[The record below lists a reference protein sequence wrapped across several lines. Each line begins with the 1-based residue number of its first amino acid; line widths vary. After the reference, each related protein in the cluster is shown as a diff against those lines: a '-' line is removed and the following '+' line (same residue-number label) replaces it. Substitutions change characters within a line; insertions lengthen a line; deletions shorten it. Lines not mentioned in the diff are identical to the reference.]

1 MEKSRCTYCLPERR
15 VTPRMKQSIQ
25 HAKEMALAVLGP
37 FLGQNMPIFAGCAT
51 LFLLT
56 ASFPLLIWALVIV
69 NHLPGYSVAD
79 VADLL
84 YQFLPQVP
92 EIQDTIFAVLNNLS
106 AQSTTFVAS
115 FAAITTLYSASSG
128 MFAIQK
134 GLQRLTPGARF
145 TLFDRG
151 LAILY
156 TIIFEGLLLVVLLLQ
171 GLRSIFRPLSQLL
184 SATSRWHGVI
194 EFFRHWISFSD
205 LIAIPVLFV
214 LILLIYT
221 FVPGGKRPLRRQLPG
236 TVFTTVGWVVF
247 SRIFSFY
254 IVHFWKLSYI
264 YGSLTAIILMILWL
278 DIIINLLFLGASLNA
293 ALYRRRK

>member
-15 VTPRMKQSIQ
+15 VSPRMKQSIQ
-25 HAKEMALAVLGP
+25 RTKEMVLAVLGP

-92 EIQDTIFAVLNNLS
+92 EIQDTILSVLNNLS

-156 TIIFEGLLLVVLLLQ
+156 TIVFEGLLLVVLLLQ

-293 ALYRRRK
+293 ALYRRLK

>member
-15 VTPRMKQSIQ
+15 VSPRMKQSIQ
-25 HAKEMALAVLGP
+25 RTKEMVLAVLGP

-92 EIQDTIFAVLNNLS
+92 EIQDTILSVLNNLS

-156 TIIFEGLLLVVLLLQ
+156 TIVFEGLLLVVLLLQ

-205 LIAIPVLFV
+205 LIAIPVLFM

>member
-1 MEKSRCTYCLPERR
+1 
-15 VTPRMKQSIQ
+15 MKQSIQ
-25 HAKEMALAVLGP
+25 RAKEMVLAVLGP

-236 TVFTTVGWVVF
+236 TAFTTVGWVVF

>member
-1 MEKSRCTYCLPERR
+1 MR
-15 VTPRMKQSIQ
+15 PRMQ
-25 HAKEMALAVLGP
+25 HAKDFLFAVLGP
-37 FLGQNMPIFAGCAT
+37 FFGQNMPIFAGCAT

-56 ASFPLLIWALVIV
+56 ASFPLLIWALVVV
-69 NHLPGYSVAD
+69 NHLPGYSIAN

-92 EIQDTIFAVLNNLS
+92 EIQDTILEVLNSLN

-115 FAAITTLYSASSG
+115 FAAITTLFSASGG
-128 MFAIQK
+128 MMAVQK

-145 TLFDRG
+145 KLYDRL

-156 TIIFEGLLLVVLLLQ
+156 TIVFEGVLLVVLLLQ
-171 GLRSIFRPLSQLL
+171 GLRSFFQPLSALM
-184 SATSRWHGVI
+184 ATNPHWSGLMDW
-194 EFFRHWISFSD
+194 FRQWISFSD
-205 LIAIPVLFV
+205 LLAIPVIFV

-221 FVPGGKRPLRRQLPG
+221 YVPGGRRSPRTQLPG
-236 TVFTTVGWVVF
+236 TIFSAVGWVLF
-247 SRIFSFY
+247 SRLFSFY

-293 ALYRRRK
+293 ALLRHDF

>member
-1 MEKSRCTYCLPERR
+1 MR
-15 VTPRMKQSIQ
+15 PRMQRVKDF
-25 HAKEMALAVLGP
+25 LFAVLGP
-37 FLGQNMPIFAGCAT
+37 FFGQNMPIFAGCAT

-56 ASFPLLIWALVIV
+56 ASFPLLIWALVVV
-69 NHLPGYSVAD
+69 NHLPGYSIAN

-92 EIQDTIFAVLNNLS
+92 EIQDTILEVLNNLS

-115 FAAITTLYSASSG
+115 FAAITTLFSASGG
-128 MFAIQK
+128 MTAVQK

-145 TLFDRG
+145 KLYDRL

-156 TIIFEGLLLVVLLLQ
+156 TIVFEGVLLVVLLLQ
-171 GLRSIFRPLSQLL
+171 GLRSFFQPLSALM
-184 SATSRWHGVI
+184 ATNPHWAGLMDW
-194 EFFRHWISFSD
+194 FRQWISFSD
-205 LIAIPVLFV
+205 LLAIPVIFV

-221 FVPGGKRPLRRQLPG
+221 YVPGGRRSPRSQLPG
-236 TVFTTVGWVVF
+236 TIFSTVGWVLF
-247 SRIFSFY
+247 SRLFSFY

-278 DIIINLLFLGASLNA
+278 DIIINLLFLGAALNA
-293 ALYRRRK
+293 ALLRRDF

>member
-1 MEKSRCTYCLPERR
+1 MRQSLER
-15 VTPRMKQSIQ
+15 
-25 HAKEMALAVLGP
+25 AKEIIFAVLGP
-37 FLGQNMPIFAGCAT
+37 FLGQNLPIFAGCAT

-56 ASFPLLIWALVIV
+56 ASFPLLIWVLVVV
-69 NHLPGYSVAD
+69 NKLPWYSVTDLAE
-79 VADLL
+79 LL

-92 EIQDTIFAVLNNLS
+92 EIQNTVLYVLNNLS
-106 AQSTTFVAS
+106 TQSTTFVAS
-115 FAAITTLYSASSG
+115 FAAVTTLYSASSG
-128 MFAIQK
+128 MFAVQK

-145 TLFDRG
+145 TLFDRL

-156 TIIFEGLLLVVLLLQ
+156 TIFFEGLLLAVLLLQ
-171 GLRSIFRPLSQLL
+171 GVSSFFRPLSALL
-184 SATSRWHGVI
+184 STNTRFRWIIEWFRQWIDFSGVI
-194 EFFRHWISFSD
+194 
-205 LIAIPVLFV
+205 AVPVLFV

-236 TVFTTVGWVVF
+236 TIFTTVGWVIF

-278 DIIINLLFLGASLNA
+278 DIIINLLFLGAALNA
-293 ALYRRRK
+293 ALHRGIP

>member
-1 MEKSRCTYCLPERR
+1 
-15 VTPRMKQSIQ
+15 MKQSMQ
-25 HAKEMALAVLGP
+25 RAKEMVVAVLGP

-51 LFLLT
+51 LFLLM
-56 ASFPLLIWALVIV
+56 ASFPLLIWVLVIV
-69 NHLPGYSVAD
+69 NHLPGYSVTD
-79 VADLL
+79 VAELL

-92 EIQDTIFAVLNNLS
+92 EIQDTILEVLNNLS
-106 AQSTTFVAS
+106 LQSTTFVAS

-128 MFAIQK
+128 MFAVQK

-145 TLFDRG
+145 TLYDRG

-156 TIIFEGLLLVVLLLQ
+156 TVVFEGLLLIVLLLQ

-184 SATSRWHGVI
+184 SSTSRWHGVI
-194 EFFRHWISFSD
+194 DLFRHWISFSD

-236 TVFTTVGWVVF
+236 TLFTTTGWVVF
-247 SRIFSFY
+247 SHIFSFY

-293 ALYRRRK
+293 ALYRKQS

>member
-1 MEKSRCTYCLPERR
+1 MGKSRCTYCLPERR
-15 VTPRMKQSIQ
+15 GNPRMKQSIQ
-25 HAKEMALAVLGP
+25 RAKEIVLAVLGP

>member
-1 MEKSRCTYCLPERR
+1 
-15 VTPRMKQSIQ
+15 MKQSIQ
-25 HAKEMALAVLGP
+25 RSKEMVLAVLGP

-156 TIIFEGLLLVVLLLQ
+156 TIVFEGLLLVVLLLQ

-221 FVPGGKRPLRRQLPG
+221 FVPGGRRPLRRQLPG

-254 IVHFWKLSYI
+254 IVHFWKFSYI

>member
-1 MEKSRCTYCLPERR
+1 MRQSLER
-15 VTPRMKQSIQ
+15 
-25 HAKEMALAVLGP
+25 AKEIIFAVLGP
-37 FLGQNMPIFAGCAT
+37 FLGQNLPIFAGCAT

-56 ASFPLLIWALVIV
+56 ASFPLLIWVLVVV
-69 NHLPGYSVAD
+69 NKLPWYSVTDLAE
-79 VADLL
+79 LL

-92 EIQDTIFAVLNNLS
+92 EIQDTVLYVLNNLS
-106 AQSTTFVAS
+106 TQSTTFVAS
-115 FAAITTLYSASSG
+115 FAAVTTLYSASSG
-128 MFAIQK
+128 MFAVQK

-145 TLFDRG
+145 TLFDRL

-156 TIIFEGLLLVVLLLQ
+156 TIFFEGLLLAVLLLQ
-171 GLRSIFRPLSQLL
+171 GVSSFFRPLSALL
-184 SATSRWHGVI
+184 STNTRFRWIIEWFRQWIDFSGVI
-194 EFFRHWISFSD
+194 
-205 LIAIPVLFV
+205 AVPVLFV

-236 TVFTTVGWVVF
+236 TIFTTVGWVIF

-278 DIIINLLFLGASLNA
+278 DIIINLLFLGAALNA
-293 ALYRRRK
+293 ALHRGIP

>member
-1 MEKSRCTYCLPERR
+1 MRQSLER
-15 VTPRMKQSIQ
+15 
-25 HAKEMALAVLGP
+25 AKEIIFAVLGP
-37 FLGQNMPIFAGCAT
+37 FLGQNLPIFAGCAT

-56 ASFPLLIWALVIV
+56 ASFPLLIWVLVVV
-69 NHLPGYSVAD
+69 NKLPWYSVTDLAE
-79 VADLL
+79 LL

-92 EIQDTIFAVLNNLS
+92 EIQNTVLYVLNNLS
-106 AQSTTFVAS
+106 TQSTTFVAS
-115 FAAITTLYSASSG
+115 FAAVTTLYSASSG
-128 MFAIQK
+128 MFAVQK

-145 TLFDRG
+145 TLFDRL

-156 TIIFEGLLLVVLLLQ
+156 TIFFEGLLLAVLLLQ
-171 GLRSIFRPLSQLL
+171 GVSSFFRPLSSLL
-184 SATSRWHGVI
+184 STNTRFRWIIEWFRQWIDFSGVI
-194 EFFRHWISFSD
+194 
-205 LIAIPVLFV
+205 AVPVLFV

-236 TVFTTVGWVVF
+236 TIFTTVGWVIF

-278 DIIINLLFLGASLNA
+278 DIIINLLFLGAALNA
-293 ALYRRRK
+293 ALHRGIP